1 MSGVCLCRA
10 IARALK
16 SCAPTVHARRTMPR
30 TTVSLIRMPDRL
42 TESRPQMTSFR
53 QIQLTDNDPDVF
65 NALQSL
71 TVDGR
76 LLFATRFVR
85 LFAYGALSVVLVLYL
100 VGLGLSEA
108 DTGLL
113 LTATLLGDTVVSLYL
128 TTRADRI
135 GRRRM
140 LIAGTALMVAAGLV
154 FAITREMWVLVIAGT
169 IGVISPSGQEV
180 GPFLPIEQAA

>member
-16 SCAPTVHARRTMPR
+16 SCAPTVHARRTIP
-30 TTVSLIRMPDRL
+30 TTAVSLIRMPDRL

-53 QIQLTDNDPDVF
+53 QIQLTDNESDVF

-100 VGLGLSEA
+100 VGLGLTET

-113 LTATLLGDTVVSLYL
+113 LTAVLLGDTVVSLYL

-140 LIAGTALMVAAGLV
+140 LLIGGVLMAAAGIA
-154 FAITREMWVLVIAGT
+154 FAFTRQMWL
-169 IGVISPSGQEV
+169 
-180 GPFLPIEQAA
+180 L